1 MGIRVDLHGVSY
13 TYPGS
18 KSEAVKDVSVTLHN
32 GMCYGVTGPNGSGKT
47 TLLKII
53 SLLYKPTNGYVLY
66 NGIDPWRSDI
76 TSYRRRVVYV
86 HEKPVMVRGSVLD
99 NLALG
104 LKIRGYNGD
113 QIKEKI
119 ERIVAKLDLSPLLD
133 RRARDLS
140 AGQRQLVAI
149 ARALVLDPDVIAL
162 DEPYSNL
169 DFKKRKRLSRVVSML
184 RWRGKLVAIS
194 SHDVG
199 LLVSLCDYI
208 IYLENGGIV
217 LEGPAKEVYRELLS
231 EH

>member
-1 MGIRVDLHGVSY
+1 MGIRVELRGVSY
-13 TYPGS
+13 IYPGS
-18 KSEAVKDVSVTLHN
+18 KSRALKNVSITLRN

-53 SLLYKPTNGYVLY
+53 SLLYKPTDGHVLY
-66 NGIDPWRSDI
+66 NGTDPWGGDI
-76 TSYRRRVVYV
+76 TSYRKRVVYV

-104 LKIRGYNGD
+104 LRIRGYNGD
-113 QIKEKI
+113 QIKERI
-119 ERIVAKLDLSPLLD
+119 ERIAVKLDLSPLLD
-133 RRARDLS
+133 RNARDLS

-162 DEPYSNL
+162 DEPYSNI
-169 DFKKRKRLSRVVSML
+169 DFRKRKRLSRVVNEL
-184 RWRGKLVAIS
+184 RGKGKLVVIS
-194 SHDVG
+194 SHDIG

-208 IYLENGGIV
+208 IYLENGEIV
-217 LEGPAKEVYRELLS
+217 LEGPAGEVYRELLS

>member
-1 MGIRVDLHGVSY
+1 MGIRVDLRGISY

-18 KSEAVKDVSVTLHN
+18 KSEAVKNVSVTLRS

-53 SLLYKPTNGYVLY
+53 SLLYKPTRGHVLY
-66 NGIDPWRSDI
+66 DVSDPWRSDI

-86 HEKPVMVRGSVLD
+86 HEKPLMVRGSVLD

-104 LKIRGYNGD
+104 LRIRGYNGD
-113 QIKEKI
+113 QIKERI
-119 ERIVAKLDLSPLLD
+119 ERIVAKLDLSSLLD
-133 RRARDLS
+133 RSARDLS

-169 DFKKRKRLSRVVSML
+169 DFRKRKRLSRVVNEL
-184 RWRGKLVAIS
+184 RGKGKLVVIS
-194 SHDVG
+194 SHDIG

-208 IYLENGGIV
+208 IYLEDGGIV
-217 LEGPAKEVYRELLS
+217 LEGPAGEVYRELLS